1 NKALRALLDRNKNKV
16 SGLSI
21 QAINAK
27 KAHVVKNNQDQVDT
41 DALPEEEFT
50 ELQAQESWSSYAAH
64 LRERGQLI
72 LASIMEADTP
82 KLNGNH
88 LVLRYPNLSMK
99 EDLEKAQGQV
109 LEHIKASLKN
119 YTIELEIHVDKAVQK
134 KYAYTDHEKFL
145 KLVEKNPAIDLLR
158 RNFDLEF

>member
-1 NKALRALLDRNKNKV
+1 MSL
-16 SGLSI
+16 

-27 KAHVVKNNQDQVDT
+27 KAHVVKNNQDHIET
-41 DALPEEEFT
+41 DALPEENFT
-50 ELQAQESWSSYAAH
+50 EQDAQECWSSYAAH

-82 KLNGNH
+82 KLIDH
-88 LVLRYPNLSMK
+88 KLVLRYPNLSMK

-109 LEHIKASLKN
+109 LEHIKAALKN
-119 YTIELEIHVDKAVQK
+119 YNIELEIHVDKAVQK